1 MAEAQAGTDS
11 KNMQARSDLSFA
23 YMVMGD
29 AMSYSSP
36 AIASDWYRKAITVT
50 REMGLRPEVQRWI
63 ASRSEALAQVLVTK
77 REAQERVHLLQE
89 ATTLRQELAKSD
101 PPPLARLYLMRSY
114 CRLSDAELAVN
125 DLARARQ
132 HADAARPFFD
142 EFKVTSPSLIVLR
155 ELGFCYQ
162 SLGTVY
168 GRGAVDP
175 TLPVPARSAATAESQ
190 QWLQRSDDVWMDW
203 ERRGAATPASE
214 AERRKVEI
222 LLRRLEPI
230 QSRGPSGH
238 GGAAR

>member
-1 MAEAQAGTDS
+1 
-11 KNMQARSDLSFA
+11 
-23 YMVMGD
+23 
-29 AMSYSSP
+29 
-36 AIASDWYRKAITVT
+36 
-50 REMGLRPEVQRWI
+50 MGLRPEVQRWI

-155 ELGFCYQ
+155 ELGFCYK

-175 TLPVPARSAATAESQ
+175 TLLVPARSAAAAESQ
-190 QWLQRSDDVWMDW
+190 QWLQRSDEVWTDW